1 MRFTIVVSYLIAV
14 LRKSRKQNMRIG
26 VVAMRRFWIFAS
38 ALMLLVSGCDRGD
51 SPSNIGRKAP
61 QFTLS
66 DGTVSTDLS
75 KLRGQVVVLNLWATW
90 CPTCVEELPS
100 LLELHRR
107 MPHLAI
113 VAISIDQDDVVY
125 RNFLT
130 QHHVDLI
137 TVRDAS
143 QQVNAMYGTAQIPES
158 YIIDRNGILRRK
170 LVSAQD
176 WTNPE
181 IISFLNNM

>member
-1 MRFTIVVSYLIAV
+1 V
-14 LRKSRKQNMRIG
+14 
-26 VVAMRRFWIFAS
+26 RRFWIFAS
-38 ALMLLVSGCDRGD
+38 ALMLIVSGCDRGD

-61 QFTLS
+61 QFAVS
-66 DGTVSTDLS
+66 DGAASADLN

-90 CPTCVEELPS
+90 CATCVEELPS
-100 LLELHRR
+100 LLELHRQ

-113 VAISIDQDDVVY
+113 VAVSIDQDEVVY
-125 RNFLT
+125 RNFLKR
-130 QHHVDLI
+130 HHVDLI

-158 YIIDRNGILRRK
+158 YIIDRNGILKRK

-176 WTNPE
+176 WTDPE
-181 IISFLNNM
+181 IISFLNSL

>member
-1 MRFTIVVSYLIAV
+1 
-14 LRKSRKQNMRIG
+14 
-26 VVAMRRFWIFAS
+26 
-38 ALMLLVSGCDRGD
+38 MLFLSGCDRGD
-51 SPSNIGRKAP
+51 RPSHIGRKAP
-61 QFTLS
+61 QFAVN
-66 DGTVSTDLS
+66 DGAASADLS

-90 CPTCVEELPS
+90 CATCVEELPS

-113 VAISIDQDDVVY
+113 VDVSIDQNDVVY

-130 QHHVDLI
+130 QHHIDLI

-143 QQVNAMYGTAQIPES
+143 QQLNAMYGTAQIPES

-170 LVSAQD
+170 LVSAQGLD
-176 WTNPE
+176 QSGNNQ
-181 IISFLNNM
+181 FLEQHVEVQAARSRNCVRRETSACPT

>member
-1 MRFTIVVSYLIAV
+1 MSDD
-14 LRKSRKQNMRIG
+14 
-26 VVAMRRFWIFAS
+26 AS
-38 ALMLLVSGCDRGD
+38 SA
-51 SPSNIGRKAP
+51 
-61 QFTLS
+61 
-66 DGTVSTDLS
+66 DLS
-75 KLRGQVVVLNLWATW
+75 KLRGQVVVMNLWAAW
-90 CPTCVEELPS
+90 CATCVEELPS

-107 MPHLAI
+107 MSPLAI
-113 VAISIDQDDVVY
+113 VAVSIDRDDVVY

>member
-1 MRFTIVVSYLIAV
+1 V
-14 LRKSRKQNMRIG
+14 
-26 VVAMRRFWIFAS
+26 RRFWIFTS
-38 ALMLLVSGCDRGD
+38 ALIFFLSGCDRGE

-61 QFTLS
+61 QFVVS
-66 DGTVSTDLS
+66 DGSTSADLS

-90 CPTCVEELPS
+90 CATCVEELPS

-113 VAISIDQDDVVY
+113 VAVSIDQDDVVY

-130 QHHVDLI
+130 RHHVGLT

-143 QQVNAMYGTAQIPES
+143 QQINAMYGTAQIPES

-170 LVSAQD
+170 LVSDQD

>member
-14 LRKSRKQNMRIG
+14 LRKSRKENTRIG
-26 VVAMRRFWIFAS
+26 VVAVRRFWIFAS
-38 ALMLLVSGCDRGD
+38 ALMLLVSGCDRGE
-51 SPSNIGRKAP
+51 SPSNIGRMAP
-61 QFTLS
+61 QFAVS
-66 DGTVSTDLS
+66 DGAASADLS

-90 CPTCVEELPS
+90 CATCIEELPS

-107 MPHLAI
+107 IPHLAI
-113 VAISIDQDDVVY
+113 VAVSIDQDDVVY
-125 RNFLT
+125 RNFLK

-143 QQVNAMYGTAQIPES
+143 QHVNAMYGTAQIPES
-158 YIIDRNGILRRK
+158 YIIDRNGILRCK
-170 LVSAQD
+170 LVFAQH

-181 IISFLNNM
+181 IISYLNKM

>member
-1 MRFTIVVSYLIAV
+1 
-14 LRKSRKQNMRIG
+14 
-26 VVAMRRFWIFAS
+26 MRRFWIFTS
-38 ALMLLVSGCDRGD
+38 ALMLFVSGCDRGE

-61 QFTLS
+61 QFAVS
-66 DGTVSTDLS
+66 DGSTSADLN

-90 CPTCVEELPS
+90 CATCVEELPS

-113 VAISIDQDDVVY
+113 VAVSIDQDDVMY

-130 QHHVDLI
+130 LHHVDLI

-143 QQVNAMYGTAQIPES
+143 QQANAVYGTAQIPES
-158 YIIDRNGILRRK
+158 YIIDRNGVLQRK
-170 LVSAQD
+170 FIGAVD
-176 WTNPE
+176 WNQPE
-181 IISFLNNM
+181 VVDFLTKL

>member
-1 MRFTIVVSYLIAV
+1 V
-14 LRKSRKQNMRIG
+14 
-26 VVAMRRFWIFAS
+26 RRFWIFSS

-51 SPSNIGRKAP
+51 SPSNIGRKSP
-61 QFTLS
+61 QFAVS
-66 DGTVSTDLS
+66 DGAASADLS
-75 KLRGQVVVLNLWATW
+75 KLRAQVVVLNLWATW
-90 CPTCVEELPS
+90 CATCVEELPS

-113 VAISIDQDDVVY
+113 VAVSIDQDDVVY

-130 QHHVDLI
+130 RHHVDLI

-143 QQVNAMYGTAQIPES
+143 QQINAMYGTAQIPES

-170 LVSAQD
+170 LVSDQD